1 MKVQNAKIL
10 LFSLPLN
17 ILEYNNNKPY
27 IIPHTSIRT
36 SRVLSE
42 CDLYMPQYNND
53 PHMKCVKEIFDRQT
67 SRRLEEFEE
76 RMITQR
82 KKCKEQRD
90 KDIEK
95 IILKD
100 KMEKSLTE
108 KVEKGCLRCGCG
120 LGGVAAGVGIFG
132 AIAVNELKKTALLDA
147 AQKGIKAGISKAIF
161 GLENAFRLEKLDG
174 VPLQKIITEQN
185 FKDVNILGQLIQN
198 EYNRLSDLSLI
209 DESSIFSLYEQTF
222 SGKSEM
228 IIKSIAGNAKTAAM
242 NAGAEANRVTEIE
255 IAAVETT
262 STDLYFAIAYSVIA
276 ILIIVLIMVIIYL
289 ILRYRRKKKLNKKL
303 QYTKL
308 LNQ

>member
-1 MKVQNAKIL
+1 MVA
-10 LFSLPLN
+10 
-17 ILEYNNNKPY
+17 EYNNNKPY

-76 RMITQR
+76 H
-82 KKCKEQRD
+82 
-90 KDIEK
+90 
-95 IILKD
+95 